1 MRLGPGDVLHGQY
14 QITELLASGG
24 FGFVY
29 RARDSVTGETVAI
42 KELFPNLV
50 GDSRMVQRFIQE
62 ARATLHLT
70 HPNIAR
76 THNIFQHGDTY
87 YLVMEYLAGGSLA
100 DRLRR
105 GPLPAEEAV
114 RIMRSLCT
122 ALEYAH
128 GLGVVHCDLKPANVL
143 FDAQD
148 EVHLA
153 DFGIAHV
160 SEDLLTRRMV
170 TGTGVALGTV
180 RYMSPEQL
188 EGVRSD
194 PRVDIYALG
203 AILYEMLAGR
213 PYLDFETE
221 TTPAAQMRNM
231 QRIQHETP
239 PPLRVVNEAV
249 PEWLAQVV
257 ERALRKAPAERFPT
271 VVSLRQALEP
281 APRLFV
287 PPAAIEPRPQ
297 RRLAGWKWI
306 LAAGVVVLVI
316 LLLASIV
323 VLLSSPGRDTPGS
336 GRDTPDLAEA
346 ATPVAIVSLTSTL
359 APTTEPHTPTPSPT
373 PTVPTAT
380 PTPTPGPSDAERE
393 AALLDLVRWRPQNG
407 TPIFAYYADQPP
419 TLDGYLETP
428 GEWAGTRYEIDHVVH
443 GPENWSGAADLS
455 GWCYLAWDESFL
467 YLGLE
472 VRDDRHVQ
480 VSSGTQLYRGDD
492 VEIQLDV
499 NLQGDWGST
508 GLTGDDGQLGVAVKD
523 LASGASEAWIWRPPS
538 LEGPLSANLGV
549 SPTPN
554 GYVLEIAL
562 PWRALNLT
570 PQVERPYGLC
580 LSLTDTDTPGG
591 SVQESMVSTCPRRKW
606 SDPTTWGTLI
616 LADW

>member
-1 MRLGPGDVLHGQY
+1 MRQSPGDMLHGQY
-14 QITELLASGG
+14 QIAELLASGG

-29 RARDSVTGETVAI
+29 RARDTVTGETVAI

-50 GDSRMVQRFIQE
+50 GDSLMVQRFIQE

-105 GPLPAEEAV
+105 GPLPEDEAV
-114 RIMRSLCT
+114 RIMRALCT

-143 FDAQD
+143 FDAEG

-160 SEDLLTRRMV
+160 SDDLLTRRMV

-180 RYMSPEQL
+180 RYMAPEQL

-203 AILYEMLAGR
+203 AILYEMLAGQ

-231 QRIQHETP
+231 QRIQREEP
-239 PPLRVVNEAV
+239 RPLRVANAAV

-281 APRLFV
+281 ALRLYV
-287 PPAAIEPRPQ
+287 PPAGTGQLAQP
-297 RRLAGWKWI
+297 RLAGWKWI
-306 LAAGVVVLVI
+306 LLAGVAVLVI
-316 LLLASIV
+316 LLLVSLGL
-323 VLLSSPGRDTPGS
+323 LLSGP
-336 GRDTPDLAEA
+336 GRDTPDLATIKA
-346 ATPVAIVSLTSTL
+346 TTPVAVVVPTSTL
-359 APTTEPHTPTPSPT
+359 HPTTEPDTPTPFIEEASDTPTPS

-380 PTPTPGPSDAERE
+380 PTPSDAERE
-393 AALLDLVRWRPQNG
+393 ASLLSLVRWRPQNG
-407 TPIFAYYADQPP
+407 TPIFVYYADQPP
-419 TLDGYLETP
+419 VLDGHLETP
-428 GEWAGTRYEIDHVVH
+428 GEWPGTRYEINHVVH
-443 GPENWSGAADLS
+443 GIENWSGTADLS
-455 GWCYLAWDESFL
+455 GWCYLTWDDSFL

-480 VSSGTQLYRGDD
+480 VSSGDLLYNGDD
-492 VEIQLDV
+492 VEIQLDA
-499 NLQGDWGST
+499 NLEGDWGSAE
-508 GLTGDDGQLGVAVKD
+508 LTKDDGQVGVTVRDLSLGTY
-523 LASGASEAWIWRPPS
+523 EAWAWRPKAVQ
-538 LEGPLSANLGV
+538 GPFRPDLGARA
-549 SPTPN
+549 TAD
-554 GYVLEIAL
+554 GYVLEVAL
-562 PWRALNLT
+562 PWTVLNLS
-570 PQVERPYGLC
+570 PQVKKPYGFC
-580 LSLTDTDTPGG
+580 LSLADTDTPGK
-591 SVQESMVSTCPRRKW
+591 SDQESMVSTCPRRKW
-606 SDPTTWGTLI
+606 SDPTKWGTLT
-616 LADW
+616 LVDW